1 MGRLYKGRLLWN
13 AFPGSLL
20 FVACR
25 AGMKR
30 SRKAGMFFVKN
41 LPPSRL
47 QGCFPKKLP
56 IQRVCKG
63 VFRKSCP
70 FRGSVRVAFKISR
83 PFGGSVRVVF
93 EINRPFGGS
102 VRVIWERNHASNTLF
117 FGGFSPKTAFPCAW
131 KCCFRRGRRG
141 MSLVWM
147 GESGKAHRGL
157 SFLRCFLE
165 CFAFQLLGHVT
176 RLHVHI
182 VDVLFAIV
190 AARGTFAAQHQRV
203 VA

>member
-30 SRKAGMFFVKN
+30 SRKAGMFFV
-41 LPPSRL
+41 
-47 QGCFPKKLP
+47 
-56 IQRVCKG
+56 
-63 VFRKSCP
+63 VFRGKPASEP
-70 FRGSVRVAFKISR
+70 SVM
-83 PFGGSVRVVF
+83 VVF
-93 EINRPFGGS
+93 EINRPFRGS
-102 VRVIWERNHASNTLF
+102 VRVVWERNHASNALF
-117 FGGFSPKTAFPCAW
+117 FGEFSPKAAFPCAW
-131 KCCFRRGRRG
+131 KCCFCRGRRG

-147 GESGKAHRGL
+147 GESGKAHRRL
-157 SFLRCFLE
+157 SFLRCFFE

>member
-1 MGRLYKGRLLWN
+1 MGLLCKGRLLWN

-47 QGCFPKKLP
+47 QGYFPKKLP

-63 VFRKSCP
+63 CFQNSMPIQRVCKGCLGKEPCFR
-70 FRGSVRVAFKISR
+70 A
-83 PFGGSVRVVF
+83 
-93 EINRPFGGS
+93 
-102 VRVIWERNHASNTLF
+102 LF
-117 FGGFSPKTAFPCAW
+117 FRGFSPKTAFPCAW
-131 KCCFRRGRRG
+131 ECCFRRGRRG
-141 MSLVWM
+141 MLLVWM
-147 GESGKAHRGL
+147 GESGKAHRRL
-157 SFLRCFLE
+157 SFLRCFFE

-182 VDVLFAIV
+182 IDVLFAIV

>member
-30 SRKAGMFFVKN
+30 SRKAGMFFV
-41 LPPSRL
+41 
-47 QGCFPKKLP
+47 
-56 IQRVCKG
+56 
-63 VFRKSCP
+63 VFRGL
-70 FRGSVRVAFKISR
+70 FFKPPLR
-83 PFGGSVRVVF
+83 
-93 EINRPFGGS
+93 
-102 VRVIWERNHASNTLF
+102 ALF

-131 KCCFRRGRRG
+131 ECCFRRGRRG

-147 GESGKAHRGL
+147 GKSGKAHRRL

>member
-30 SRKAGMFFVKN
+30 SRKAGMFFV
-41 LPPSRL
+41 
-47 QGCFPKKLP
+47 
-56 IQRVCKG
+56 
-63 VFRKSCP
+63 VFRGLFFQTTPS
-70 FRGSVRVAFKISR
+70 
-83 PFGGSVRVVF
+83 RVVF
-93 EINRPFGGS
+93 QRLFSKPPL
-102 VRVIWERNHASNTLF
+102 RALF

-147 GESGKAHRGL
+147 GESGKAHRRL
-157 SFLRCFLE
+157 SFLRCFFE